1 MFRGLMQIAWIAS
14 FILVFSGCFGKM
26 PQIQYYEIEALNG
39 VKLESKK
46 DSKPRTLVWEIS
58 VTSKIASKKI
68 AYKNNANSI
77 AYFSKNAWIEPFSV
91 MVNSLALKIA
101 GNYGILNSQVSQDSK
116 EHIKINV
123 LDCYFDTQREIVFIR
138 FFIESSKGSVFI
150 EKVELVESGGFIQ
163 IIKGFERALNAGF
176 AEIFTKF

>member
-46 DSKPRTLVWEIS
+46 IPSRARLCGRLVLRQ
-58 VTSKIASKKI
+58 KLLAKI

-77 AYFSKNAWIEPFSV
+77 AYFSKNAWIEPF
-91 MVNSLALKIA
+91 L
-101 GNYGILNSQVSQDSK
+101 
-116 EHIKINV
+116 
-123 LDCYFDTQREIVFIR
+123 
-138 FFIESSKGSVFI
+138 
-150 EKVELVESGGFIQ
+150 
-163 IIKGFERALNAGF
+163 
-176 AEIFTKF
+176 